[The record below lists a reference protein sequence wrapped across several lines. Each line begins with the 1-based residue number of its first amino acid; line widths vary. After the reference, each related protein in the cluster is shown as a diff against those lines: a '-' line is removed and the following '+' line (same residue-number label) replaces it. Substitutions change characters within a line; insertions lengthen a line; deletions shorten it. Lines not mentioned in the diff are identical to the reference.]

1 MSLVEENKIDAAEL
15 PVIDSNLE
23 IKMIVETLVSYHSKT
38 KLNIQLDD
46 KTQTIITKILQ
57 FSPGFLSEIE
67 SVLIEIIK
75 DNKIDSH
82 DIPNL
87 IVLVQKLYE
96 LIYKAKNIHLDGEKT
111 AEVCGTLL
119 KFMVYKLVEERKIKI
134 DEANQDALFALT
146 DKLIDSCIGLLKIPY
161 LINGTGCLKKIFG
174 L

>member
-1 MSLVEENKIDAAEL
+1 MSLVEGKKTDAAEL
-15 PVIDSNLE
+15 TVIDTNLE
-23 IKMIVETLVSYHSKT
+23 IKMIVESLVSYQCKS

-46 KTQTIITKILQ
+46 KTKSIITKLLQ

-67 SVLIEIIK
+67 AVLIEVVK
-75 DNKIDSH
+75 DNKIDSN

-96 LIYKAKNIHLDGEKT
+96 LIYKAKKIRLDGEKT

-119 KFMVYKLVEERKIKI
+119 KFMVHKLVEERKIKI

-146 DKLIDSCIGLLKIPY
+146 DKLIDSCVGLLKIPS
-161 LINGTGCLKKIFG
+161 LVKGSGCLKKIFG